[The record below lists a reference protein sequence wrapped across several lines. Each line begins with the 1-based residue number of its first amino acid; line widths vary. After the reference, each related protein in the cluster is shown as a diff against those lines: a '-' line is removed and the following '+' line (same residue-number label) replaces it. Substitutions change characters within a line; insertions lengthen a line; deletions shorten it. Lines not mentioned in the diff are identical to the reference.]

1 MAKSNRRTAHRTIQ
15 RRLLWVAALAGC
27 VTLALLFWAKSTDW
41 AGYLS
46 WLIFLNI
53 ATFLAFAIDKR
64 QAGRG
69 GERVAE
75 RTLYLSAIAGGFLG
89 IWIGVPALP
98 HKSSKPSFLVRL
110 VLATLI
116 HLSATLLLLSL

>member
-1 MAKSNRRTAHRTIQ
+1 M
-15 RRLLWVAALAGC
+15 
-27 VTLALLFWAKSTDW
+27 ALLFWAKSTDW

-53 ATFLAFAIDKR
+53 ATLLAFAIDKR
-64 QAGRG
+64 QAERG

-75 RTLYLSAIAGGFLG
+75 ITLYLSAIAGGFLG

-98 HKSSKPSFLVRL
+98 HKSRKPSFLVRL

-116 HLSATLLLLSL
+116 HLSATFLLLWV